1 MRIAALSVLFALS
14 VGGAAF
20 ATTPPPADGAHGAA
34 DGAAAAAHGEAA
46 DAHGGDSHG
55 AEHTCYTCDD
65 DHDGTA
71 NWSDPDAGHSYAL
84 GSLGWHALNLALF
97 FGVLAYFAGPAI
109 RSNLASR
116 ALSIRAEI
124 DEATKVKAEA
134 KARSEALRARL
145 SRLES
150 EIAALQQA
158 ARDEGAAEEA
168 RIEQRAQEAAARVA
182 ETAQRQIRDEA
193 ARARQELRR
202 EAVEL
207 AVKLAEGI
215 VRDQVQASD
224 QRRLAQEFLDIV
236 QQADGTEGRHV

>member
-1 MRIAALSVLFALS
+1 MFEVDRFVN
-14 VGGAAF
+14 
-20 ATTPPPADGAHGAA
+20 PAPLL
-34 DGAAAAAHGEAA
+34 GEEQY
-46 DAHGGDSHG
+46 DR
-55 AEHTCYTCDD
+55 
-65 DHDGTA
+65 
-71 NWSDPDAGHSYAL
+71 
-84 GSLGWHALNLALF
+84 
-97 FGVLAYFAGPAI
+97 AI
-109 RSNLASR
+109 RPKTLAEYIGQHKVR
-116 ALSIRAEI
+116 EQMEI
-124 DEATKVKAEA
+124 FIGAA

-193 ARARQELRR
+193 ARTRQELRR

>member
-1 MRIAALSVLFALS
+1 VRIAALSVLFALS

-20 ATTPPPADGAHGAA
+20 ATSPPPNSDGAHGAA
-34 DGAAAAAHGEAA
+34 AGSDPHGEAA
-46 DAHGGDSHG
+46 EAHGGGGHG
-55 AEHTCYTCDD
+55 AEATCYTCDD
-65 DHDGTA
+65 DHDGTQ

-97 FGVLAYFAGPAI
+97 IGILAYFAGPAI

-116 ALSIRAEI
+116 ALAIRAEI

-158 ARDEGAAEEA
+158 ARDEGAAEET

-193 ARARQELRR
+193 ARARHELRR

-215 VRDQVQASD
+215 VREQVQATD